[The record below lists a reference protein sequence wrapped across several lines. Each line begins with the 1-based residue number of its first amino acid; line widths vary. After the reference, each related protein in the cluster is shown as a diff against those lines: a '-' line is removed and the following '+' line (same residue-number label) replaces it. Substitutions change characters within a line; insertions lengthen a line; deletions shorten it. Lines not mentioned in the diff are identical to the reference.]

1 MPSSTM
7 QPPSDTE
14 ADSPCPTPGR
24 VLESIASPGRSVM
37 NSLTYETS
45 VRTSKIILA
54 VALFQRL
61 AIDLEPQG

>member
-1 MPSSTM
+1 
-7 QPPSDTE
+7 
-14 ADSPCPTPGR
+14 
-24 VLESIASPGRSVM
+24 M